1 MPTDRKQENDF
12 KVVAVGGG
20 HGLPIALKSIQKYSQ
35 NITAIATVA
44 DDGGSSGRLRR
55 ELAVLPPGDS
65 RNCLVAL
72 ADDNLISRL
81 FQYRFTCGEGMAG
94 HALGNLIIAAL
105 SELTGDFSTA
115 LAEAGKLLK
124 AKGKV
129 LPPTDEKVTLCAR
142 LEPEGTIRG
151 QCNVANRLRSLVS
164 IWLEPTNSRA
174 NEEAVAAIK
183 AADQIIIGPGSLFT
197 SIFPN
202 LLVSGIRDAIEGS
215 KAQRIF
221 ICNTMVQAGE
231 TDGFTAE
238 QHITAIFKYIGR
250 GLIDTAI
257 INQSSFSSQ
266 HLSELAK
273 INVTPVAAGE
283 NNLAEL
289 DMEVIFA
296 DLADQDYPAHH
307 DVNKLA
313 RVLSG
318 QADKI

>member
-1 MPTDRKQENDF
+1 MPTNLKQKNDF
-12 KVVAVGGG
+12 KVVAIGGG
-20 HGLPIALKSIQKYSQ
+20 HGLPIALRSIQKYSQ

-55 ELAVLPPGDS
+55 ELDILPPGDS
-65 RNCLVAL
+65 RNCLAAL
-72 ADDNLISRL
+72 ADDDVVSQL
-81 FQYRFTCGEGMAG
+81 FQYRFTHGDGING

-105 SELTGDFSTA
+105 TDITGDFSRA
-115 LAEAGKLLK
+115 LAEAGRLLK
-124 AKGKV
+124 AKGRV
-129 LPPTDEKVTLCAR
+129 VPPTDEKVTLCAR
-142 LEPEGTIRG
+142 LEPEGTICG

-164 IWLEPTNSRA
+164 IWLEPTNPKV
-174 NEEAVAAIK
+174 NKEAVAAIFN
-183 AADQIIIGPGSLFT
+183 ADQIVLGPGSLFT

-202 LLVSGIRDAIEGS
+202 LLVSGIRDAIVKS

-238 QHITAIFKYIGR
+238 QHITALFKHIGR
-250 GLIDTAI
+250 GLIDVAV
-257 INQSSFSSQ
+257 INQSPFLPQ
-266 HLSELAK
+266 HLKELAK
-273 INVTPVAAGE
+273 INVTPVAADA

-289 DMEVIFA
+289 DMEII
-296 DLADQDYPAHH
+296 LADIADQEYPQHH

-313 RVLSG
+313 QLLAA